1 MNSLFS
7 RSQRSSLIAKGWW
20 NRLKTWLYHVNDFIL
35 LLLLSLLTE
44 RDDLVAIAIFLATGY
59 IGVFLIHKFMNK
71 KTTGFV
77 ILFITQIIGCSF
89 LLPFSLFGT
98 IMLPLFFFIVH
109 VVGPGYP
116 VQKSLGGIVWF
127 SISAIFYAPF
137 PPLWKLLL
145 LVIHIMITFWLT
157 GANRNQQ
164 LLRFISIITI
174 GVMSIVLVLVFPFI
188 RLIFSFITEVVA
200 LGVGYVINPF
210 LIAAELKDTE
220 GVWASKG
227 HLLKPKIEDNGEKLP
242 DFDPTL
248 INSIT
253 IIACTAI
260 AIYVVW
266 KIVKKRKQFS
276 LPNMPAFE
284 STIITNKEGTN
295 QNRFK
300 RNKPPH
306 NEIRKEIF
314 KLESKLTPPLNRKR
328 GETVEAW
335 LERINDEEDV
345 NIQSDIIIDAYN
357 TVRYSNGKSIVL
369 LHEFKEEIHKLY
381 AYQKSLKKR
390 KK

>member
-1 MNSLFS
+1 M
-7 RSQRSSLIAKGWW
+7 
-20 NRLKTWLYHVNDFIL
+20 KTWLYHVNDFIL

-44 RDDLVAIAIFLATGY
+44 RDEFVAITIFLATGY
-59 IGVFLIHKFMNK
+59 MGVLLIYKLMKK

-77 ILFITQIIGCSF
+77 ILLFTQIIGCSIF
-89 LLPFSLFGT
+89 LPFSLFST

-127 SISAIFYAPF
+127 GISAIFYAPF

-145 LVIHIMITFWLT
+145 LVLHIMITFWLT

-164 LLRFISIITI
+164 LLRFASIITI
-174 GVMSIVLVLVFPFI
+174 VVMSTILVLIFPFI
-188 RLIFSFITEVVA
+188 RLIFSFMTEVVA

-227 HLLKPKIEDNGEKLP
+227 HLLKPQITDGKTPP

-248 INSIT
+248 INSMT
-253 IIACTAI
+253 IIACASI

-266 KIVKKRKQFS
+266 KIIKRRKQFS
-276 LPNMPAFE
+276 LPNMPVFE
-284 STIITNKEGTN
+284 STIITDKEGMS
-295 QNRFK
+295 QKRLK

-306 NEIRKEIF
+306 NEIRKGIF
-314 KLESKLTPPLNRKR
+314 KLESKLIPPLNRNR
-328 GETVEAW
+328 GETVQAW
-335 LERINDEEDV
+335 LERINREEDV
-345 NIQSDIIIDAYN
+345 NIESHIIIDAYN
-357 TVRYSNGKSIVL
+357 TVRYSNEENSVQ

>member
-1 MNSLFS
+1 M
-7 RSQRSSLIAKGWW
+7 
-20 NRLKTWLYHVNDFIL
+20 KTWLYHVNDFIL

-44 RDDLVAIAIFLATGY
+44 RDELVGIAIFLATGY
-59 IGVFLIHKFMNK
+59 VGILLINKFMKK
-71 KTTGFV
+71 KTTAFI
-77 ILFITQIIGCSF
+77 ILLVAQIVGCS
-89 LLPFSLFGT
+89 LILPFSLFGT

-109 VVGPGYP
+109 AVGPGYP

-127 SISAIFYAPF
+127 AVSAIFYAPF

-145 LVIHIMITFWLT
+145 LALHIMITFWLT
-157 GANRNQQ
+157 GSNRNQQ
-164 LLRFISIITI
+164 LLRFTSIIAI
-174 GVMSIVLVLVFPFI
+174 GTLSALLIPVFPYI
-188 RLIFSFITEVVA
+188 RLIFSYIVQVVA
-200 LGVGYVINPF
+200 LGLGYAINPF
-210 LIAAELKDTE
+210 LIAAEMKDTE
-220 GVWASKG
+220 GVWANKG
-227 HLLKPKIEDNGEKLP
+227 HLLKPNIEDGKKLP
-242 DFDPTL
+242 DFDPIL
-248 INSIT
+248 INIIT
-253 IIACTAI
+253 IIVCTVI

-266 KIVKKRKQFS
+266 KIVKKRKY
-276 LPNMPAFE
+276 LNLANMPAFE
-284 STIITNKEGTN
+284 PTIITDKEGMS
-295 QNRFK
+295 QKRMK

-357 TVRYSNGKSIVL
+357 TVRYSNDENTIL
-369 LHEFKEEIHKLY
+369 LHEFKEETHKLY

>member
-1 MNSLFS
+1 M
-7 RSQRSSLIAKGWW
+7 
-20 NRLKTWLYHVNDFIL
+20 KTWLYHVNDFIL

-44 RDDLVAIAIFLATGY
+44 RDELVAITIFLATGY
-59 IGVFLIHKFMNK
+59 MGVLLIYKLMKK

-77 ILFITQIIGCSF
+77 ILLLTQIIGCSIF
-89 LLPFSLFGT
+89 LPFSLFST

-127 SISAIFYAPF
+127 GISAIFYAPF

-145 LVIHIMITFWLT
+145 LVLHIMITFWLT

-164 LLRFISIITI
+164 LLRFASIITI
-174 GVMSIVLVLVFPFI
+174 VVMSTILVLVFPFI
-188 RLIFSFITEVVA
+188 RLIFSFMTEVVA

-227 HLLKPKIEDNGEKLP
+227 HLLKPQIEDGKTPP

-248 INSIT
+248 INSMT
-253 IIACTAI
+253 IIACAAI

-266 KIVKKRKQFS
+266 KIIKRRKQFS
-276 LPNMPAFE
+276 LPNMPVFE
-284 STIITNKEGTN
+284 STIITDKEGMS
-295 QNRFK
+295 QKRLK

-314 KLESKLTPPLNRKR
+314 KLESKLIPPLNRNR

-335 LERINDEEDV
+335 LGRINSEENV
-345 NIQSDIIIDAYN
+345 NIESHIIINAYN
-357 TVRYSNGKSIVL
+357 TVRYSNEENTVL
-369 LHEFKEEIHKLY
+369 LYEFKEEIHKLY
-381 AYQKSLKKR
+381 MYQKSLKKR

>member
-20 NRLKTWLYHVNDFIL
+20 NWLKTWLYHVNDFIL

-59 IGVFLIHKFMNK
+59 VGVFLIHKFMNK

-210 LIAAELKDTE
+210 LVAAELKDTE

-335 LERINDEEDV
+335 LERINNEEDV

>member
-1 MNSLFS
+1 MGVL
-7 RSQRSSLIAKGWW
+7 LIYK
-20 NRLKTWLYHVNDFIL
+20 LMK
-35 LLLLSLLTE
+35 
-44 RDDLVAIAIFLATGY
+44 
-59 IGVFLIHKFMNK
+59 K
-71 KTTGFV
+71 KTPGFV
-77 ILFITQIIGCSF
+77 ILLMTQVIGCSIF
-89 LLPFSLFGT
+89 LPFSLFST

-127 SISAIFYAPF
+127 GISAIFHAPF
-137 PPLWKLLL
+137 PPLWKLSL
-145 LVIHIMITFWLT
+145 LVLHIMITFWLT

-164 LLRFISIITI
+164 LLRFASIITI
-174 GVMSIVLVLVFPFI
+174 VVMSTILVLVFPFI
-188 RLIFSFITEVVA
+188 RLIFSFMTEVVA

-227 HLLKPKIEDNGEKLP
+227 HLLKPQIADGKTPP

-248 INSIT
+248 INSMT
-253 IIACTAI
+253 IIACAAI

-266 KIVKKRKQFS
+266 KILKKRKQFS
-276 LPNMPAFE
+276 LPNMPVFE
-284 STIITNKEGTN
+284 STIITDKEGVS
-295 QNRFK
+295 QKRLK

-306 NEIRKEIF
+306 NEIRKEVF
-314 KLESKLTPPLNRKR
+314 KLESKLAPPLNRKR

-335 LERINDEEDV
+335 LGRINSEENV
-345 NIQSDIIIDAYN
+345 NIESHIVIDAYN
-357 TVRYSNGKSIVL
+357 IVRYSNEENTVL
-369 LHEFKEEIHKLY
+369 LHEFKEDIQKLY